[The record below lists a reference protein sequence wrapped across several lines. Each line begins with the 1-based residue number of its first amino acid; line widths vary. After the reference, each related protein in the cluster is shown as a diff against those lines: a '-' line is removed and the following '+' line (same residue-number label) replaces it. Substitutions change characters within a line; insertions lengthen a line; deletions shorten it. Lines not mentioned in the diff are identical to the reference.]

1 MSREVHVRFC
11 ESRGVRF
18 PPATLPVVHCVSER
32 QARMLVRAIA
42 NRMAKV
48 GLRLHPDKTRIV
60 YCKDGK
66 RRLDHERT
74 EFTFLGYTFRA
85 RGARSKHGVT
95 FTSFLPAISKQAL
108 SKLSVEVRRWR
119 LHRWTGL
126 TLAEVAQRINPIVRG
141 WMQYYGAFYRTA
153 LYPLLQRIN
162 TYLVRWLRKKHK
174 RLRPINRAMG
184 CWRRIAHQQPELFAH
199 WTWAPSSWWSR

>member
-11 ESRGVRF
+11 ERRGVRF
-18 PPATLPVVHCVSER
+18 PPATHPVVHCVSER

-119 LHRWTGL
+119 LHRWTGPDPG
-126 TLAEVAQRINPIVRG
+126 RS
-141 WMQYYGAFYRTA
+141 
-153 LYPLLQRIN
+153 
-162 TYLVRWLRKKHK
+162 
-174 RLRPINRAMG
+174 RATD
-184 CWRRIAHQQPELFAH
+184 QPD
-199 WTWAPSSWWSR
+199 R